1 VLLSLPARVLLLLL
15 QLNSVVVA
23 GHDTTSFCLTSTVY
37 WVSQQPEVKQRLFAE
52 IDRLG
57 RDKQVTAADMD
68 QLPYLEVRVSCH
80 LWVGPTPGLEQ

>member
-1 VLLSLPARVLLLLL
+1 LRLLLLLPSLLSVLAL

-23 GHDTTSFCLTSTVY
+23 GHDTTSFCLTSTLY
-37 WVSQQPEVKQRLFAE
+37 WVSRHPEVKQRLFAE

-68 QLPYLEVRVSCH
+68 QLRYLEVRKI
-80 LWVGPTPGLEQ
+80 G